1 VKSAQLTEGDRSLIG
16 QVHAKQLT
24 MCSPGKCYALAQACR
39 QALADDIPG
48 DVVLCGVWRGGLA
61 IIAGSILMGSGR
73 RVWLYDTFT
82 GMTQPGARD
91 GANAVAQYQKQKRI
105 GHSLWCL
112 SPMSEVLSNV
122 ASFGIPDEQIMVVAG
137 DVAHT
142 LTQAAPAAVAVA
154 YLDTDF
160 YDSTRAELETLY
172 PRLSPGGFM
181 FFDDYGYWPGCRAA
195 VDEYFQGSDVQLQRV
210 SDNCRFVVKA

>member
-1 VKSAQLTEGDRSLIG
+1 VTAAALTEGDRRLIG
-16 QVHAKQLT
+16 KIHAKKLT

-39 QALADDIPG
+39 QVLADDIPG

-61 IIAGSILMGSGR
+61 ILAGSILAGTAR
-73 RVWLYDTFT
+73 RGWMYDTFA
-82 GMTQPGARD
+82 GMTEPSQRD
-91 GANAVAQYQKQKRI
+91 GAQAADLYAKRKRI
-105 GHSLWCL
+105 GMSTWCL

-160 YDSTRAELETLY
+160 YDSTRAELEILY
-172 PRLSPGGFM
+172 PRLSLGGAM

-195 VDEYFQGSDVQLQRV
+195 VDEYFQGSDVQLQKV
-210 SDNCRFVVKA
+210 SDNCQFVVKA